1 MTPKEKA
8 KELAITFFHL
18 IGGRNII
25 QDEFEWNRAKQCA
38 LISVLEFIP
47 PDEYGYIPEFWNEV
61 KTEIEKL

>member
-8 KELAITFFHL
+8 QELVITFFQL

-38 LISVLEFIP
+38 LFSVLEFIP
-47 PDEYGYIPEFWNEV
+47 PYEDGHIPEFWNEV